1 MFFVHLCSSLCQNII
16 ADITSDSL
24 SDEVHAI
31 VDRAFSRSDKEVEQ
45 LLLALA
51 PSILM
56 SNRYCNAKSCAVIA
70 LFIHKML

>member
-1 MFFVHLCSSLCQNII
+1 MFFLHLCSSHCQDII

-45 LLLALA
+45 SLLAVA
-51 PSILM
+51 P
-56 SNRYCNAKSCAVIA
+56 CNGVPPLHDNLHKVI
-70 LFIHKML
+70 M